1 MVLFL
6 LHELSQYTIN
16 IASFNKLVYVLCVL
30 ICYFKD

>member
-16 IASFNKLVYVLCVL
+16 IASFKELVHALWVL
-30 ICYFKD
+30 ISYS